1 MSKNEKPKILLKKIV
16 EYEPKYFHYAVTEI
30 NETIMLPKIKI

>member
-16 EYEPKYFHYAVTEI
+16 EYEPKYFHYAGVR
-30 NETIMLPKIKI
+30 NK

>member
-16 EYEPKYFHYAVTEI
+16 EYEPKYFQFAGVET
-30 NETIMLPKIKI
+30 NETIMLTNIKI